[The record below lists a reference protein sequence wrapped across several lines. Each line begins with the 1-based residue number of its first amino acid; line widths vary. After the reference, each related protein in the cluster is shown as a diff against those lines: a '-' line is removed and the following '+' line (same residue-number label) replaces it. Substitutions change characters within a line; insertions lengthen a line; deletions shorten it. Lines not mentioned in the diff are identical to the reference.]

1 MSLQTAAL
9 TYAINHFDDIWSKF
23 EKEAEKDKK
32 NYIAAI
38 LTWETDH
45 FKLTFDIDNDAVWEY
60 EKRERLMLFS
70 YTHDNLP
77 PAEEAL
83 MYLKNQ
89 LKGLQQAEQEITSGS
104 KTVVVTY
111 HYNGHDYTADTLL
124 DAPWCP
130 FYMKFRTD
138 IPSIDDAI
146 ARMKYEHNI
155 GPIVKTVDIVT
166 TTDTTVNFDKYD
178 FKFTDD
184 SYVINH
190 YQGMWPENQL
200 TVIQFLENMAELKAC
215 YPYNINYRG
224 DADDSTYNLYNRQGL
239 AIIDAIIKNSTS
251 SSNGVDDYKDLAQM
265 SYINDAFQDIKNANA
280 DTSESLQDIFDNLN
294 NIIANMTINQIDNQD
309 AIDELAQDFIKN
321 FTEEARENFN
331 PFD

>member
-9 TYAINHFDDIWSKF
+9 EHAINHFDDIWEQFTKKI
-23 EKEAEKDKK
+23 ETDKD
-32 NYIAAI
+32 YIAASLEWKSDRFNLI
-38 LTWETDH
+38 FGVDTEE
-45 FKLTFDIDNDAVWEY
+45 VWEY
-60 EKRERLMLFS
+60 HNRKRLMLFS
-70 YTHDNLP
+70 YNLDELP
-77 PAEEAL
+77 PADEAL

-89 LKGLQQAEQEITSGS
+89 LKDLQRVEQEIATGS

-111 HYNGHDYTADTLL
+111 HYKGHTYTADTLL

-146 ARMKYEHNI
+146 ARMKYEHDI
-155 GPIVKTVDIVT
+155 GLITKTVDIVT
-166 TTDTTVNFDKYD
+166 TTDTPVNFDKYD

-215 YPYNINYRG
+215 YPYNINYRS

-239 AIIDAIIKNSTS
+239 AIIDAIVKNSTS
-251 SSNGVDDYKDLAQM
+251 TSNGVEDYKDLAQM
-265 SYINDAFQDIKNANA
+265 SYINDAFQNVKDAN
-280 DTSESLQDIFDNLN
+280 TSEPLQDIFNRLN
-294 NIIANMTINQIDNQD
+294 TIVADMTISQIDNQTI
-309 AIDELAQDFIKN
+309 IDELAQGFIKD
-321 FTEEARENFN
+321 FTEKARKNYS

>member
-1 MSLQTAAL
+1 MSLQSAAL
-9 TYAINHFDDIWSKF
+9 TYAINHFDDIWAQF
-23 EKEAEKDKK
+23 EKETEKDKK
-32 NYIAAI
+32 NYIATI
-38 LTWETDH
+38 LTWETDR

-70 YTHDNLP
+70 HTRDNLP
-77 PAEEAL
+77 PADEAL

-89 LKGLQQAEQEITSGS
+89 LKDLQRVEQEIATSS

-111 HYNGHDYTADTLL
+111 HYKGHTYTADTLL

-146 ARMKYEHNI
+146 ARMKYEHDI
-155 GPIVKTVDIVT
+155 GPITKTVDIVT

-178 FKFTDD
+178 FKFPDD

-200 TVIQFLENMAELKAC
+200 TIIQFLENMAELKAC
-215 YPYNINYRG
+215 YPYNINYRD

-239 AIIDAIIKNSTS
+239 AIIDAIVKNSTS

-265 SYINDAFQDIKNANA
+265 SYINDALQDAKDAN
-280 DTSESLQDIFDNLN
+280 TSEPLQDIFNRLN
-294 NIIANMTINQIDNQD
+294 TIVADMTISQIDNQKT
-309 AIDELAQDFIKN
+309 IDELAQDFIKD
-321 FTEEARENFN
+321 FTEKARKNYS